1 MDDLDR
7 YILKRKETDPDF
19 ADNYEAGFEDF
30 KLGFLLKS
38 IRMEKGISQEE
49 LAKNIH
55 TTKSA
60 ISRLE
65 NHAEDIKLSTIERVA
80 KALGKRLIIQL
91 KEEKV
96 S

>member
-7 YILKRKETDPDF
+7 YILQRKERDPDF
-19 ADNYEAGFEDF
+19 ADNYESGFEDF
-30 KLGFLLKS
+30 KLGFLLKA
-38 IRMEKGISQEE
+38 IRMEKGISQDE
-49 LAKNIH
+49 LARNIH

-80 KALGKRLIIQL
+80 KALGKRVVIQL
-91 KEEKV
+91 KEERA

>member
-7 YILKRKETDPDF
+7 YILQRKERDPDF
-19 ADNYEAGFEDF
+19 ADNYESGFEDF
-30 KLGFLLKS
+30 KLGFLLKA
-38 IRMEKGISQEE
+38 IRMEKGISQDE
-49 LAKNIH
+49 LARNIH

-80 KALGKRLIIQL
+80 KALGKRVIIQL
-91 KEEKV
+91 KEERA